1 MSEYRISLLLPTR
14 GRKEAL
20 KRSILSA
27 VDTADDINSFQVLI
41 GFDDDDTATIDY
53 FTKELQPELDQLGV
67 NYQAHVFAPMGYIR
81 LNEYVNGLAR
91 HADADW
97 LVFWNDDAIM
107 ETTGW
112 DTVIADH
119 TDEFKVLAF
128 HTHNDH
134 PYSIFPIVPRV
145 WFDMF
150 GYLSPHQIS
159 DAWISQQAY
168 ILDIWKRIEVNVTH
182 DRFDLTGNN
191 KDEIFEKRPMLEGN
205 PTDPKDFHHKSWHD
219 RRVADLHKLIGYMKS
234 QSLDCTFAQ
243 AVFVGKQDPWEK
255 LKANDSNNQMSQ
267 WKPVWA
273 KKP

>member
-14 GRKEAL
+14 GRREAL
-20 KRSILSA
+20 NRSILSA
-27 VDTADDINSFQVLI
+27 VNTADNIDSFQILM
-41 GFDDDDTATIDY
+41 GFDEDDTATVDY
-53 FTKELQPELDQLGV
+53 FTTELQPKLDQLGV

-91 HADADW
+91 HSDADW

-107 ETTGW
+107 ETPGW

-119 TDEFKVLAF
+119 TGEFKVLAF

-134 PYSIFPIVPRV
+134 PYSIFPIVPRA
-145 WFDMF
+145 WFDLF

-168 ILDIWKRIEVNVTH
+168 VLDILKRIPVDVTH

-191 KDEIFEKRPMLEGN
+191 NDKIFEKRPMLEGN
-205 PTDPKDFHHKSWHD
+205 PTDPRDFHHKSWHD
-219 RRVADLHKLIGYMKS
+219 RRVADLIKMITHMKS
-234 QSLDCTFAQ
+234 QGLDCGFAE
-243 AVFVGKQDPWEK
+243 AVFAGKQNPWEK
-255 LKANDSNNQMSQ
+255 LQANDPNNQMSQ

-273 KKP
+273 KQS

>member
-27 VDTADDINSFQVLI
+27 VNTADDIDSFQVLI
-41 GFDDDDTATIDY
+41 GFDDDDTATVDY
-53 FTKELQPELDQLGV
+53 FVKELQPELDQLGV

-107 ETTGW
+107 ETPGW
-112 DTVIADH
+112 DTVIAAH
-119 TDEFKVLAF
+119 TGEFKVLAF

-134 PYSIFPIVPRV
+134 PYSIFPIVPRA
-145 WFDMF
+145 WFDLF

-159 DAWISQQAY
+159 DAWLSQQAY
-168 ILDIWKRIEVNVTH
+168 VLDIWKRIDVHVTH

-191 KDEIFEKRPMLEGN
+191 NDEIFEKRPMLEGN
-205 PTDPKDFHHKSWHD
+205 PTNPRDFHHKSWHD
-219 RRVADLHKLIGYMKS
+219 RRVADLIKLITYMKS
-234 QSLDCTFAQ
+234 QGLDCTFAE
-243 AVFVGKQDPWEK
+243 AVFAGKQDPWEK
-255 LKANDSNNQMSQ
+255 LQANDPNNQMSQ

-273 KKP
+273 KQT

>member
-1 MSEYRISLLLPTR
+1 MSEHRISLLLPTR
-14 GRKEAL
+14 GRREAL

-27 VDTADDINSFQVLI
+27 VNTADNIDSFQVLI
-41 GFDDDDTATIDY
+41 GFDEDDTATVDY
-53 FTKELQPELDQLGV
+53 FTTELQPELDKLGV

-91 HADADW
+91 HSDADW

-107 ETTGW
+107 ETPGW

-119 TDEFKVLAF
+119 TGEFKVLAF

-134 PYSIFPIVPRV
+134 PYSIFPIVPRA
-145 WFDMF
+145 WFELF

-159 DAWISQQAY
+159 DAWLSQQAY
-168 ILDIWKRIEVNVTH
+168 VLDIWKRIEVHVTH

-191 KDEIFEKRPMLEGN
+191 NDEIFEKRPMLEGN
-205 PTDPKDFHHKSWHD
+205 PTDPRDFHHKSWHD
-219 RRVADLHKLIGYMKS
+219 RRVADLIKLITYMKS
-234 QSLDCTFAQ
+234 QGLDCGFAE
-243 AVFVGKQDPWEK
+243 AVFAGKQNPWEK
-255 LKANDSNNQMSQ
+255 LQANDPNNQMSQ

-273 KKP
+273 KQS

>member
-1 MSEYRISLLLPTR
+1 MLLPTR
-14 GRKEAL
+14 GRREAL

-27 VDTADDINSFQVLI
+27 VNTADNIDSFQVLI
-41 GFDDDDTATIDY
+41 GFDEDDTATVDY
-53 FTKELQPELDQLGV
+53 FTTELQPELDKLGV

-91 HADADW
+91 HSDADW

-107 ETTGW
+107 ETPGW

-119 TDEFKVLAF
+119 TGEFKVLAF

-134 PYSIFPIVPRV
+134 PYSIFPIVPRA
-145 WFDMF
+145 WFELF

-159 DAWISQQAY
+159 DAWLSQQAY
-168 ILDIWKRIEVNVTH
+168 VLDIWKRIEVHVTH

-191 KDEIFEKRPMLEGN
+191 NDEIFEKRPMLEGN
-205 PTDPKDFHHKSWHD
+205 PTDPRDFHHKSWHD
-219 RRVADLHKLIGYMKS
+219 RRVADLIKLITYMKS
-234 QSLDCTFAQ
+234 QGLDCGFAE
-243 AVFVGKQDPWEK
+243 AVFAGKQNPWEK
-255 LKANDSNNQMSQ
+255 LQANDPNNQMSQ

-273 KKP
+273 KQS